1 MSTLTRDVYLEYQGL
16 ARILHNVLFYDPSV
30 ELIGSFIAFKTI
42 DSWPEYSNDDCES
55 QAKKLI
61 NNYLKYWSPEQ
72 RLSLKL
78 DYGQLFYGPG
88 EPTAAPW
95 GSVYLSEKQLLN
107 GDSTQSLMTFYR
119 ERGITFDLDSNQPID
134 HLGLFFAAL
143 DPIFGQLA
151 EEDNPEL
158 VGSCIILLQ
167 QHLLPWSD
175 RCLEL
180 MHQHAESD
188 FYRGIALLTKS
199 YLDELT
205 KSLHIVP
212 ISAQLF
218 R

>member
-1 MSTLTRDVYLEYQGL
+1 MSTLTRDTYLEYQGI
-16 ARILHNVLFYDPSV
+16 ARILHNVLFFDPSV
-30 ELIGSFIAFKTI
+30 DLIGSFIAFKTI
-42 DSWPEYSNDDCES
+42 ESWPEYGLDDNES
-55 QAKKLI
+55 QTKQLI
-61 NNYLKYWSPEQ
+61 NNYLKHWSQEQ

-88 EPTAAPW
+88 DPSAAPW

-107 GDSTQSLMTFYR
+107 GESTLSLMNFYR
-119 ERGITFDLDSNQPID
+119 ERGIRFELESNQPID
-134 HLGLFFAAL
+134 HLGLFFAVL

-180 MHQHAESD
+180 MHHHAESD

-199 YLDELT
+199 YLLQLT
-205 KSLHIVP
+205 KSLQIVP